1 MAWQDKDTALTCDK
15 CGKPLVIKWGKRGT
29 FLACTGYPDCTYT
42 RELAVGLPY
51 VAGSDLAEHGDE
63 AYCQNCGKPMVL
75 KKGRFGT
82 FFACTG
88 YPDCKNTKQ
97 IGGAQK
103 NSK

>member
-1 MAWQDKDTALTCDK
+1 MTWQNKPAALTCDK

-42 RELAVGLPY
+42 RELAVDLPEIER
-51 VAGSDLAEHGDE
+51 GDLSEQE
-63 AYCQNCGKPMVL
+63 KEEYCQNCGKPMAL

-88 YPDCKNTKQ
+88 YPDCKTVKQ

-103 NSK
+103 NSQ